1 MCVASSVLIAD
12 DDEDIRMLVS
22 TILTKAGFLA
32 HAVDGGVPALAAA
45 SASGPEL
52 YVLDVRM
59 PDMSGLELCRRLK
72 SDSATGSR
80 PVLLI
85 SAESSSEDV
94 QAGYEAGA
102 DDYLPKPFSPREL
115 VSRVDRLLARTA

>member
-1 MCVASSVLIAD
+1 
-12 DDEDIRMLVS
+12 
-22 TILTKAGFLA
+22 
-32 HAVDGGVPALAAA
+32 
-45 SASGPEL
+45 
-52 YVLDVRM
+52 M